1 MKGPAFS
8 TLACPSWTLEEAL
21 VKGREYGYR
30 GVELRLVDGELIDD
44 SMPAGERRRVGA
56 LLAESGLDLVAVDS
70 SIRLSE
76 GEPEVVAAEIARF
89 LELASAWGSP
99 LIRVFGGPGERHSA
113 VRAL

>member
-44 SMPAGERRRVGA
+44 SMPVAERKRVGA
-56 LLAESGLDLVAVDS
+56 LIADSGLDLVAVDS
-70 SIRLSE
+70 SIRLTD
-76 GEPEVVAAEIARF
+76 GAPDVVAAEIARF
-89 LELASAWGSP
+89 LVLAPASRSP
-99 LIRVFGGPGERHSA
+99 PISVFVGT
-113 VRAL
+113 